1 MKDIS
6 AMNFGEALQYVRKSN
21 QEYSSRIK
29 LSAKTGIDTRTISY
43 IEKGESLPTKKQLH
57 ALCDALGDEQLREKG
72 LSEIEYKR
80 THPDVKICFSDQT
93 SCWKCGGTMC
103 SVYGLIDGF
112 PISPDDF
119 SDEMCQIARDKG
131 VVLEERKSGVTYFL
145 KARNSR

>member
-72 LSEIEYKR
+72 LSEIEYV
-80 THPDVKICFSDQT
+80 DVKENETYRWDEETRQYVCIGTDYRAI
-93 SCWKCGGTMC
+93 KIINGGNAK
-103 SVYGLIDGF
+103 
-112 PISPDDF
+112 
-119 SDEMCQIARDKG
+119 Q
-131 VVLEERKSGVTYFL
+131 
-145 KARNSR
+145 